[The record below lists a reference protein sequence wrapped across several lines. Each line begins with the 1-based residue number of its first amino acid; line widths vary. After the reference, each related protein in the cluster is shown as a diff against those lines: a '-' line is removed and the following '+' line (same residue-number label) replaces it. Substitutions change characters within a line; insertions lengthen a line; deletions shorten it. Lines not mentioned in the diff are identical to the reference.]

1 MSFIK
6 KRTCEL
12 LVFIWSASIYGVW
25 GIRLSRAMTDADITT
40 DVSEFQFFAFLIS
53 AVVIVIFSLIFIFKA
68 KKSYNGSNFLQ
79 REVVILDEDERA
91 LKIHYQSKDK
101 AKNMVELLTV
111 LCIFYLV
118 LNLKFDIQLE
128 MVIAY
133 ACLATTVHAFT
144 YYKTAKKLYY
154 E

>member
-1 MSFIK
+1 MKLIK
-6 KRTCEL
+6 ERTCQL

-40 DVSEFQFFAFLIS
+40 DVSAFQFYAFVIS
-53 AVVIVIFSLIFIFKA
+53 AFMIVIFSLIFIFRA
-68 KKSYNGSNFLQ
+68 KKSYKGYNFLKS
-79 REVVILDEDERA
+79 EVVVLDEDERA

-101 AKNMVELLTV
+101 AKNMVEVLTV
-111 LCIFYLV
+111 LCMFYLA
-118 LNLKFDIQLE
+118 LNLKFDIELE

-133 ACLATTVHAFT
+133 ACLATTVHALT